1 MNTHV
6 ADTGARERIVR
17 TAYDLFVQDGLRAV
31 GVDRIIAEAGVAKS
45 TLYRHFDSKD
55 DLVLAVLERRV
66 DVWSRGWLQREVTK
80 SGRTARGKLL
90 LIFDLLDEWF
100 HRDDYEGC
108 LFINSLLET
117 GVESSP
123 VGPSAARA
131 LADVR
136 SFVRLLAEDARVR
149 DPVRFAA
156 RWQLLMM
163 GAIVQADE
171 GHLDAAKD
179 AKAIGRLLLAG
190 EVVEPP
196 ASRPAG
202 R

>member
-1 MNTHV
+1 VSTD
-6 ADTGARERIVR
+6 APDAGARERIVR

-45 TLYRHFDSKD
+45 TLYRHFSSKD
-55 DLVLAVLERRV
+55 DLVLAVLERRA
-66 DVWSRGWLQREVTK
+66 DVWTREWLEREATRRG
-80 SGRTARGKLL
+80 GTAQVKLL
-90 LIFDLLDEWF
+90 AIFDLYDEWF

-108 LFINSLLET
+108 FFVNSLLET
-117 GVESSP
+117 GDYRSP
-123 VGPSAARA
+123 VGRSAAKA
-131 LADVR
+131 LADIR
-136 SFVRLLAEDARVR
+136 SFVRQLAEEAHVR

-156 RWQLLMM
+156 RWQLLML

-179 AKAIGRLLLAG
+179 AKAIGRLLLAD
-190 EVVEPP
+190 EVGEPP

>member
-1 MNTHV
+1 MSTE
-6 ADTGARERIVR
+6 APDAGARERIVR

-45 TLYRHFDSKD
+45 TLYRHFSSKD
-55 DLVLAVLERRV
+55 DLVLAVLERRI
-66 DVWSRGWLQREVTK
+66 DVWSRGWLQREVTER
-80 SGRTARGKLL
+80 GRTARGKLL

-136 SFVRLLAEDARVR
+136 SFVRQLAEDAHVR

-190 EVVEPP
+190 EVDKPP
-196 ASRPAG
+196 ESGPAG